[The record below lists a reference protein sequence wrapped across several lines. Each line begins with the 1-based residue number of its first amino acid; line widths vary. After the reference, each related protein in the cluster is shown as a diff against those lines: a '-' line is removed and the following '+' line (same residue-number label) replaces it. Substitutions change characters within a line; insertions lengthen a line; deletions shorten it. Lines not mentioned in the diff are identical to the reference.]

1 MYLQLLQEMKNWT
14 SHLAF
19 QTSESSVQ
27 LILVFPSVLHLCA
40 ALTTQTRRVPDP
52 GGHPC
57 EVTRRAEACATVS
70 DHFRPPNCIGLHA
83 AHHFC
88 SWACRNA
95 RGLSHSNSTRRRSC
109 WPYIRHLAP
118 RGGGLQDHLC
128 RFTPPLI
135 LRTLDAFP
143 SDQG

>member
-40 ALTTQTRRVPDP
+40 ALMTQMQCVPNPD
-52 GGHPC
+52 GHPC
-57 EVTRRAEACATVS
+57 EVTHRAEACATVS

-83 AHHFC
+83 AHHFR
-88 SWACRNA
+88 SWACHTCTRPWPFELDTPA
-95 RGLSHSNSTRRRSC
+95 IVLALYTTPRAPRRR
-109 WPYIRHLAP
+109 PARPLVPLHTPTNPAHLRRVP
-118 RGGGLQDHLC
+118 
-128 RFTPPLI
+128 
-135 LRTLDAFP
+135 
-143 SDQG
+143 